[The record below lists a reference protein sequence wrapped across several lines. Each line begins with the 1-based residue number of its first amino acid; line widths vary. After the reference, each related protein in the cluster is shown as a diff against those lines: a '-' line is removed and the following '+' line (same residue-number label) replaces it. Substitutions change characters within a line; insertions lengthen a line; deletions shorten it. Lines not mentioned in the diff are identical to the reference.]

1 MRPASHGAGDRLR
14 EVVAERGGALELLDN
29 ELFWTTPDDWREWT
43 GESTGESDGEETE
56 PDRRRGRERRQTLP
70 TGELVPPRPPRD
82 GRADG
87 RRRAGRRRAG
97 TTTSIRRRR
106 RTAGNHPS
114 RRGSTPTNSP
124 ARLTRGSASGST
136 RGTDS
141 LDEFAWP
148 VTREEAQT
156 ALDAFVR
163 DRLPSFG
170 RYEDA
175 MVTDEPF
182 LSHSLLSP
190 AINLGLLDPR
200 EPVRAVEAAYT
211 ERGVEPGAY
220 DPDEDPA
227 ASDSG
232 TTLDAFGK
240 EDPGDGADDRG
251 PAPVPSTRSRDSS
264 AGDRLAGVHP
274 TRLPRGDAGAG
285 GGQPTGPV
293 AGAPAGLPRRRHG
306 HAVSLRDGRS
316 RPEVRLRPTSSG

>member
-87 RRRAGRRRAG
+87 RRRAGRRRAEL
-97 TTTSIRRRR
+97 RRPQSGNRR
-106 RTAGNHPS
+106 PPDGWEPPEPPRFDPDE
-114 RRGSTPTNSP
+114 
-124 ARLTRGSASGST
+124 LTRETHAWVRERFDT
-136 RGTDS
+136 WGTDS

-232 TTLDAFGK
+232 TTLDAF
-240 EDPGDGADDRG
+240 R
-251 PAPVPSTRSRDSS
+251 
-264 AGDRLAGVHP
+264 
-274 TRLPRGDAGAG
+274 
-285 GGQPTGPV
+285 
-293 AGAPAGLPRRRHG
+293 
-306 HAVSLRDGRS
+306 
-316 RPEVRLRPTSSG
+316 